1 MVYGLVWKDQM
12 DGKNGAYQK
21 NLLLSQSVTEELI
34 QWQAVQKWDGKLP
47 SVTSGAT
54 PFIQVK

>member
-1 MVYGLVWKDQM
+1 M